1 MHWPTAVAA
10 ATEAAAAVI
19 AAYQENEAQRHRP
32 VLAAWVGDQGVRE
45 ARMLF
50 ARHHLPSYATPEQ
63 AVRAFMHLEHYRKN
77 QALLMR
83 LPPSVPET
91 AAPDTAAVRQLIVSA
106 LAAGREWLNETEAKQ
121 LGTAES
127 RSRGVM

>member
-1 MHWPTAVAA
+1 MHCPTAVAS

-32 VLAAWVGDQGVRE
+32 VFAAWVGDQGVRE

-63 AVRAFMHLEHYRKN
+63 AVRAFMHLEHYRQN

-83 LPPSVPET
+83 VPPSGPEP
-91 AAPDTAAVRQLIVSA
+91 AAPATAAVRQLTASA
-106 LAAGREWLNETEAKQ
+106 LAAGHAWLNEAEGTQELSNNQTEK
-121 LGTAES
+121 
-127 RSRGVM
+127 